1 MTKRKKENTNRKL
14 GNVIQSYRLRLNDL
28 PNTRQGFIN
37 DRSEKLFN
45 YEAWISEKTL
55 SNYECGYNIP
65 TLENLKKLSIAL
77 EVDFHELVNEIIKY
91 L

>member
-37 DRSEKLFN
+37 DRSEKLLN

-55 SNYECGYNIP
+55 ANYECGYNIP